1 MIDFDWIWLLFSK
14 LSTEHGAYK
23 TLNVG
28 YVTNAITH
36 TQHRGWEAKW
46 RRHRTCRRHLLCTR
60 TFPPCIWYWSLGH
73 LFRSKHNAQWDLFPT
88 YFDCWGGLA
97 FVLQTHCW
105 DQAAKE
111 NCLIPWN
118 HNRIIASYLDW
129 KTFSF
134 PRPHF
139 LEVKN
144 NATTRYHREQV
155 SEENPNWASWEP
167 EDMTMV
173 VN

>member
-1 MIDFDWIWLLFSK
+1 M
-14 LSTEHGAYK
+14 A
-23 TLNVG
+23 
-28 YVTNAITH
+28 NAITH

-60 TFPPCIWYWSLGH
+60 TFPPCIWYWSLAH
-73 LFRSKHNAQWDLFPT
+73 LFQLNKVQSFLT
-88 YFDCWGGLA
+88 YFDCSGGLA

-111 NCLIPWN
+111 NCLISLS
-118 HNRIIASYLDW
+118 HNRVIASYLDW

-144 NATTRYHREQV
+144 NVSTRYHRKQV

-167 EDMTMV
+167 RIWPWWSTKAAEEPRKHQSHPKQEQQAANLV
-173 VN
+173 GSERRVL